1 MDKEKI
7 SIQINDYLKSASAAQ
22 AAIVLEFL
30 RGLVGQ

>member
-7 SIQINDYLKSASAAQ
+7 SIQINDYLQAASAAQ
-22 AAIVLEFL
+22 AALVLEFL